1 MNEKRGLKY
10 VVVVV
15 FQTILSFLVSRKN
28 ISLIVFTIEYRL
40 KVNGKFLILRRSL
53 KTKSVN
59 LIACHMK

>member
-59 LIACHMK
+59 LIACHME